1 MATLYDFL
9 NSFFQNS
16 WSQRFAKVRL
26 TGKYNY
32 KYLHHTHISGGNE
45 ISRICENEYTQ
56 IFQYRHYYTFLPY
69 TKNSESDSFTIHL
82 LSMYILHSRPFS
94 LHFGVWTP
102 IHPLEILSK
111 KGRASLL
118 IRSKDN
124 SKVSPPFKTFNFSD
138 DMKNC
143 VRLQV
148 FLKIENAVSKIDK
161 LWKSMLFLIEKF
173 SFYSI
178 KILSYTSFHKV

>member
-1 MATLYDFL
+1 M
-9 NSFFQNS
+9 
-16 WSQRFAKVRL
+16 RL

-82 LSMYILHSRPFS
+82 LSIHVHFTQQTFLPSFWS
-94 LHFGVWTP
+94 LDT
-102 IHPLEILSK
+102 HPLEILSK

-148 FLKIENAVSKIDK
+148 FLKIENAVSKINK

-173 SFYSI
+173 SSI
-178 KILSYTSFHKV
+178 KIIITYTSFHKV